1 MSVAATGERTSARRS
16 RQEMPVRISAK
27 TDYALR
33 ATAELAA
40 ANGDGLVK
48 ADQIAQAQGIPLKF
62 LLNILNE
69 LKQDEIVRSQRGSEG
84 GFRLAR
90 PADSITLGDVIRA
103 VEGRLSTIREA
114 PPDEVFYGGP
124 AEGLRDV
131 WLTLQ
136 AAVHGVLDSVTL
148 AELVRVSDP
157 ASS

>member
-1 MSVAATGERTSARRS
+1 MSVGATGERTSARRS

-69 LKQDEIVRSQRGSEG
+69 LKQDEIVRSQAKSALRSPLAPNDHPG
-84 GFRLAR
+84 GR
-90 PADSITLGDVIRA
+90 DTG
-103 VEGRLSTIREA
+103 G
-114 PPDEVFYGGP
+114 GGP
-124 AEGLRDV
+124 P
-131 WLTLQ
+131 
-136 AAVHGVLDSVTL
+136 LD
-148 AELVRVSDP
+148 DP
-157 ASS
+157 G

>member
-1 MSVAATGERTSARRS
+1 MNVVTTGERTTSRRS
-16 RQEMPVRISAK
+16 RQEMPVRVSAK

-33 ATAELAA
+33 AAAELAA

-84 GFRLAR
+84 GYRLAR
-90 PADSITLGDVIRA
+90 PADSITLGDVVRA
-103 VEGRLSTIREA
+103 VEGRLSTVRDA

-136 AAVHGVLDSVTL
+136 AAVRGILDSVTL
-148 AELVRVSDP
+148 ADLVRGAVP

>member
-1 MSVAATGERTSARRS
+1 MSAVATGERTSARRS

-90 PADSITLGDVIRA
+90 PADSITLGDVVRA
-103 VEGRLSTIREA
+103 VEGPLSTIREA

-131 WLTLQ
+131 WLTLR
-136 AAVHGVLDSVTL
+136 AAVQGVLDSITL
-148 AELVRVSDP
+148 AELVRVADP